1 MTTASSSS
9 RDPHDL
15 GSPAERG
22 LSATAGEPVHS
33 WGARLRFNVRSRLLL
48 VWVAALTLTMAAGLL
63 AMDHREQ
70 QLLASQADHEG
81 YAWNVAQYQLALERV
96 RGGLQALANGD
107 RIDDRSRPLATQ
119 VAVLASR
126 THVIVDESEY
136 ATFFRRLAQFPEMAR
151 SMQHFNAQLQSE
163 VAVSPDSGPDSS
175 GGALTD
181 AGQSG
186 MGAVGALPARRR
198 AAVALLQSLDS
209 VSDLAIDFANDV
221 RAAEVQAAESR
232 QRGFER
238 YRQWLLGM
246 ISVAMGGLLFWV
258 GQLDRARKTLRRTA
272 AERQAAL
279 EAEQSMR
286 AQLQEAQQAKNQFMG
301 MVSHEL
307 RSPLQS
313 ILSALDLLDI
323 RHRSRISNSDPSD
336 GREPERELIARI
348 RRASTGLEGQ
358 LRDLLTLAQGEA
370 GVLELRP
377 EPFEAVALVE
387 DVVEQW
393 QAKAKAKGLHLRVAA
408 GDEPIFVVADPLRVT
423 QVISNLVS
431 NAVKYTDHGH
441 VVAHVALNTMPSSPS
456 CLVLEVCDTGPGIP
470 VELQSR
476 VFGAWR
482 RFGALEG
489 RAQSAG
495 IGLAILHTVV
505 QQLGGTVELQS
516 VPGSGSRFTVRVPV
530 VVPVAPEGVNT
541 GMEAS
546 VEVAPCDGVGVA
558 TRPAAAS
565 PTSVIKPVSVGASSA
580 AHASKDVTG
589 DVASLPLPGLRL
601 LIVDDRADVL
611 EALRSVAAELGV
623 ICDVADGVAVAANL
637 LAVRRYET
645 VLIDLNM
652 PVKSGQELASEVR
665 RGQGPNANA
674 RLLAMSAGDLQGVG
688 HAWPFDGFLSKPVD
702 LLRLSTAIGCGGQ
715 CVGERCVNDRCV
727 GDWVIASSEVPA
739 EVA

>member
-9 RDPHDL
+9 SDSQDL
-15 GSPAERG
+15 GSPAERV
-22 LSATAGEPVHS
+22 LPSTAGEPVDS
-33 WGARLRFNVRSRLLL
+33 WVARVRFNMRSRLLL
-48 VWVAALTLTMAAGLL
+48 VWVAGLTLTMAAGLL

-81 YAWNVAQYQLALERV
+81 YAWNVTQYQLALERV
-96 RGGLQALANGD
+96 RGGLQALADGN
-107 RIDDRSRPLATQ
+107 RLDDRSIPFATQ

-126 THVIVDESEY
+126 MHVIVDESEY
-136 ATFFRRLAQFPEMAR
+136 AAFFRRLAQFPEMAR
-151 SMQHFNAQLQSE
+151 SMQHFNAQLQS
-163 VAVSPDSGPDSS
+163 AIASSPDSSS
-175 GGALTD
+175 GALEGTGHFGVGDAGAL
-181 AGQSG
+181 
-186 MGAVGALPARRR
+186 LARRR

-209 VSDLAIDFANDV
+209 VSTLTIDFANDV
-221 RAAEVQAAESR
+221 RAAEVQTAESR

-258 GQLDRARKTLRRTA
+258 GQLDRARKALRITA

-279 EAEQSMR
+279 EAEQSVR

-323 RHRSRISNSDPSD
+323 RHRSLISNPDHHSD
-336 GREPERELIARI
+336 GREQERELIARI

-393 QAKAKAKGLHLRVAA
+393 RANSKAKGLHLRVVA

-431 NAVKYTDHGH
+431 NAVKYNDHGH
-441 VVAHVALNTMPSSPS
+441 VVAHVALKSMPSSPS
-456 CLVLEVCDTGPGIP
+456 CLVLEVSDTGPGIP
-470 VELQSR
+470 QELQSR

-530 VVPVAPEGVNT
+530 VVPLAPEGVNA
-541 GMEAS
+541 GMEAGQRVD
-546 VEVAPCDGVGVA
+546 VEAA
-558 TRPAAAS
+558 TRPVAVS
-565 PTSVIKPVSVGASSA
+565 PTSAIRHASVGASSA
-580 AHASKDVTG
+580 AHASKDVT
-589 DVASLPLPGLRL
+589 VAAASLRSPGLRL

-702 LLRLSTAIGCGGQ
+702 LRRLSTAIGQG
-715 CVGERCVNDRCV
+715 DPCV
-727 GDWVIASSEVPA
+727 GDRVVALSVVPA